1 MQKNM
6 LTQVYEHTL
15 NLGDHETRVNEK
27 LLSMLSVLTSVYYCQ
42 PLIFKFGFK
51 RQLLGLIFDTFS
63 LEKLC
68 HGMDNQEMLNQVQEV
83 PLYLQ
88 QNLPAAVIKYSFC
101 LFELFSFFIFL
112 GTIITDTSI

>member
-63 LEKLC
+63 LEKLY
-68 HGMDNQEMLNQVQEV
+68 HGMDNQEMLNHVQEV
-83 PLYLQ
+83 PLFLQ
-88 QNLPAAVIKYSFC
+88 QNLPAAVIKYSLCSLVVTF
-101 LFELFSFFIFL
+101 
-112 GTIITDTSI
+112 